1 MYPILITITVRNSN
15 EGVDKGYSINSTKGR
30 HWPIG
35 KSVAVVGEGCS
46 PRLILA
52 DSDKPPLP

>member
-1 MYPILITITVRNSN
+1 MYLILITITVRNSN
-15 EGVDKGYSINSTKGR
+15 EGVDKGHSINSTKGR
-30 HWPIG
+30 HWAIG
-35 KSVAVVGEGCS
+35 KSVAVVAEGCP